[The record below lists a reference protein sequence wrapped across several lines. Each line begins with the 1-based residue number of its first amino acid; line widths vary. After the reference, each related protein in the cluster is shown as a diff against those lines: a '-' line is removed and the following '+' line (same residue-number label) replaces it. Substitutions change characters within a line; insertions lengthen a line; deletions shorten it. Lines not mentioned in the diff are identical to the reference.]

1 MNEPRPLSYAPI
13 RAHFTRFEEL
23 TMAKR
28 SILPVFIPHAG
39 CPNDCVF
46 CNQRAISGQCAV
58 PSPSDIA
65 AEITAALSR
74 LHPGEPPKLAF
85 YGGSFTAIAESQ
97 QEELLSVTDELIA
110 AGRLS
115 DVRISTRPD
124 AITPEILERL
134 RRHHVTT
141 VELGVQSMDEC
152 VLLKSGRGHTAQDTV
167 QAARL
172 VKQAGLTLILQTMV
186 GLPGSTR
193 ETERET
199 ARRIAE
205 LTPDGVRIYPV
216 VVLPD
221 TELYERYRRGAY
233 RALEPEQA
241 AEWCADMLEVF
252 LAADIPVI
260 RVGLNPSED
269 LHAQAVAGAY
279 HPAMGDMAYNA
290 LWYRRLREQLLHSE
304 KDVLT
309 VPKREL
315 SRAIGQRR
323 CNLLRLRREFPERNI
338 RIAAEQN

>member
-1 MNEPRPLSYAPI
+1 
-13 RAHFTRFEEL
+13 
-23 TMAKR
+23 MA
-28 SILPVFIPHAG
+28 SILPVFVPHAG
-39 CPNDCVF
+39 CPCRCVF
-46 CNQRAISGQCAV
+46 CNQNAIAGQTE
-58 PSPSDIA
+58 PM
-65 AEITAALSR
+65 TAARARELLEDDLSR
-74 LHPGEPPKLAF
+74 LPAGSRPQAAF

-141 VELGVQSMDEC
+141 VELGAQSMDEC
-152 VLLKSGRGHTAQDTV
+152 VLLNSGRGHTAQDTV
-167 QAARL
+167 RAARL

-193 ETERET
+193 ETERKT

-205 LTPDGVRIYPV
+205 LKPDGVRIYPV

-233 RALEPEQA
+233 RALELEQA

-304 KDVLT
+304 KDVLI

-323 CNLLRLRREFPERNI
+323 CNLLRLQREFPERNI